1 VRGKGGHGAH
11 PHAAVDAIPAA
22 AAMVLALQNVAAR
35 ETDPLKSV
43 VLTIGTIAGGYR
55 NNIIADVVELSG
67 TIRAFDPEIREGWEK
82 RVRRIVD
89 GVSAAYGVKSE
100 LRVLYGYPPV
110 VNDVPLAQAFSEYL
124 QRAGVRVE
132 RLAPSMGAE
141 DFAYFALRVPGVLV
155 RLGVRSERD
164 GAVHSGHSPEFRVDE
179 NALPLG
185 IRTLVAF
192 ATGVASGEIPL
203 A

>member
-1 VRGKGGHGAH
+1 
-11 PHAAVDAIPAA
+11 
-22 AAMVLALQNVAAR
+22 M
-35 ETDPLKSV
+35 
-43 VLTIGTIAGGYR
+43 
-55 NNIIADVVELSG
+55 
-67 TIRAFDPEIREGWEK
+67 
-82 RVRRIVD
+82 
-89 GVSAAYGVKSE
+89 
-100 LRVLYGYPPV
+100 
-110 VNDVPLAQAFSEYL
+110 PLAQAFSEYL

-132 RLAPSMGAE
+132 RPAPTMGAE

-164 GAVHSGHSPEFRVDE
+164 GAVHSGHSPQFVVDE

-185 IRTLVAF
+185 IRTLVTF